1 MARTRNEHYEYVER
15 DGLFR
20 KRVKDAT
27 GKYVA
32 IYGETPEDVTK
43 QLIDF
48 YEQRDIDAE
57 EMKDPLFSVYAR
69 RWLELNCGNLTKAT
83 KKGYLTV
90 LNNHIIPFLDDLR
103 MSEIRPRDIKVVITR
118 AGQMSESVHNKTYM
132 LLKRILTTAYED
144 RIISTNP
151 CPQMHNGGKKPEEKT
166 ALTDKQVEV
175 LLNALEGTRTH
186 LFCMIALYAGLRR
199 EEILALKWDCIELD
213 NVPRIEVKRSL
224 KHERNK
230 AVISDQLKTKA
241 ARRTVPI
248 PNRLVIE
255 LRKAKDSSS
264 SEYVFANRTG
274 GPLSYTQFRHLWHTV
289 ESRSVGE
296 RTYYKY
302 TDGKKIQFTVK
313 AEKGERAKCRKYS
326 YTIDFEV
333 TPHLLRHTYITNLL
347 LAGTDI
353 KTVQYLAGHEKSKT
367 TLDIYAHLTYN
378 RPEDIIDKVN
388 CAFQNKK

>member
-1 MARTRNEHYEYVER
+1 
-15 DGLFR
+15 
-20 KRVKDAT
+20 
-27 GKYVA
+27 
-32 IYGETPEDVTK
+32 
-43 QLIDF
+43 
-48 YEQRDIDAE
+48 
-57 EMKDPLFSVYAR
+57 
-69 RWLELNCGNLTKAT
+69 
-83 KKGYLTV
+83 
-90 LNNHIIPFLDDLR
+90 
-103 MSEIRPRDIKVVITR
+103 
-118 AGQMSESVHNKTYM
+118 MSESVHNKTYM

-144 RIISTNP
+144 RIIPTNP
-151 CPQMHNGGKKPEEKT
+151 CPQMHNGGKKAEEKT

-175 LLNALEGTRTH
+175 LLDALKETRTH

-213 NVPRIEVKRSL
+213 NVPRIEVKRAL
-224 KHERNK
+224 RHERNK

-248 PNRLVIE
+248 PNLLVIE
-255 LRKAKDSSS
+255 LRKAKDLSS

-302 TDGKKIQFTVK
+302 TDGKKVQFTVK
-313 AEKGERAKCRKYS
+313 AEKGMRAKCRKYS

>member
-1 MARTRNEHYEYVER
+1 M
-15 DGLFR
+15 
-20 KRVKDAT
+20 
-27 GKYVA
+27 
-32 IYGETPEDVTK
+32 
-43 QLIDF
+43 IDF

-83 KKGYLTV
+83 QKGYLTV

-333 TPHLLRHTYITNLL
+333 TPHQLRHTYITNLL

-367 TLDIYAHLTYN
+367 TLDIYLQFGFIKNAPHFLVSP
-378 RPEDIIDKVN
+378 RK
-388 CAFQNKK
+388 